1 MTLLHVHLYTF
12 DPKLHT
18 EVVYKIRPDRS
29 IAVMVIAGGFGW
41 NTPRVNAWTPSVA
54 KVCHYPVL
62 DCAVPDFLERR

>member
-18 EVVYKIRPDRS
+18 EVAYKIRPDRS

-41 NTPRVNAWTPSVA
+41 NTPRVNS
-54 KVCHYPVL
+54 L
-62 DCAVPDFLERR
+62 DT